1 MCEGGREGGRGRGG
15 GVVNVV
21 YSTVDHSVSQARWG
35 LETAHPS
42 VGVKYVLT
50 VEIFPV
56 IPPRCFPTPC
66 WFSAG
71 SQVRKQTPVLR
82 AQWWLTALL
91 DKQSARWKWSHWMSQ
106 SKRPCLWVTFAP
118 GGRLA
123 SPDDECRRREK
134 GFFFFQSD
142 FNLGLSQQQT
152 TCH

>member
-1 MCEGGREGGRGRGG
+1 MCEGGRERKGG

-21 YSTVDHSVSQARWG
+21 YSTVDHSVSKAWWG
-35 LETAHPS
+35 LETTHPS

-50 VEIFPV
+50 VEIFTV
-56 IPPRCFPTPC
+56 ILPRCFPTPC
-66 WFSAG
+66 WFSVG
-71 SQVRKQTPVLR
+71 FQVRKQTPVLR
-82 AQWWLTALL
+82 AQWWLTTLL

-106 SKRPCLWVTFAP
+106 SKLPCLWVTFVP
-118 GGRLA
+118 GGSLA

-134 GFFFFQSD
+134 GFFQSD